1 MNWDSLPCGI
11 YAMDERDRITLWNT
25 AMEELTGIG
34 REKILRREA
43 DQVHFFTAEAS
54 ENPHN
59 PFQRV
64 REQNGSSCSQALY
77 LRDRENKLRLVF
89 AQATRLHGLPSED
102 GDILVVVSD
111 ISEQISCD
119 LLDPLLKPASFHGMV
134 GQDRRMVELY
144 RLVGLASESMANVLI
159 TGESGT
165 GKELVARAV
174 HSGSARKN
182 RPIVTVSCSALPET
196 LLESELFGHVKGAFT
211 GAYRDKIGRFE
222 AANGG
227 TIFLDEIGDIS
238 PAIQLKLLRVIQEK
252 VIERVGDSRLIEVD
266 MRIISATNRDLRKLV
281 EQGIFREDL
290 FYRLRVFPI
299 HVSPL
304 RERKQDI
311 PSLCEHFI
319 GHFNKKTGKHLKGLT
334 DNAARLLID
343 YCWPGNVREL
353 ENTIEYAFVV
363 SGGELIDVFD
373 LPQEIRVIPMKE
385 EICGKKDTELIGL
398 KKPVWQNI
406 SREELVELLESNRG
420 NKAETARQLD
430 VSRVTLWKKI
440 KSLSL
445 ES

>member
-1 MNWDSLPCGI
+1 MNSDSLPCGI
-11 YAMDERDRITLWNT
+11 YVLDERDRITLWNS
-25 AMEELTGIG
+25 AMAELTGIV
-34 REKILRREA
+34 EATILGQTG
-43 DQVHFFTAEAS
+43 DQVPFFTTEAS

-59 PFQRV
+59 LFQSV
-64 REQNGSSCSQALY
+64 RERNGSRCSQALY
-77 LRDRENKLRLVF
+77 LRDRESKLRLVF
-89 AQATRLHGLPSED
+89 AQAAGLSDPSA
-102 GDILVVVSD
+102 GNGSVMVVVSD

-119 LLDPLLKPASFHGMV
+119 LLDPPPKPTSFHGMV
-134 GQDRRMVELY
+134 GQDRKMIELY

-174 HSGSARKN
+174 HSGSVRKS
-182 RPIVTVSCSALPET
+182 RPFVAVSCSALPET

-211 GAYRDKIGRFE
+211 GAYRDKVGRFE

-252 VIERVGDSRLIEVD
+252 VIEKVGDSRLIKVD

-281 EQGIFREDL
+281 EQGLFREDL

-299 HVSPL
+299 HVPPL
-304 RERKQDI
+304 REKKQDI
-311 PSLCEHFI
+311 PSLCKHFI

-334 DNAARLLID
+334 DNAVRLLID
-343 YCWPGNVREL
+343 FCWPGNVREL

-363 SGGELIDVFD
+363 SSGELIDVFD

-385 EICGKKDTELIGL
+385 EICGKKDTEPVGIR
-398 KKPVWQNI
+398 KPLWQNI
-406 SREELVELLESNRG
+406 SRNELVELLDSNQG

-430 VSRVTLWKKI
+430 VSRVTLWKKL
-440 KSLSL
+440 KSMSIN
-445 ES
+445 S